1 MINNKRMKSEDLAY
15 LKILRADCE
24 KTLDLWCDKNSGKNA
39 KQNYFD
45 AKQKLKEFKIMQ
57 HKKGFFE

>member
-1 MINNKRMKSEDLAY
+1 MKPEDLAY